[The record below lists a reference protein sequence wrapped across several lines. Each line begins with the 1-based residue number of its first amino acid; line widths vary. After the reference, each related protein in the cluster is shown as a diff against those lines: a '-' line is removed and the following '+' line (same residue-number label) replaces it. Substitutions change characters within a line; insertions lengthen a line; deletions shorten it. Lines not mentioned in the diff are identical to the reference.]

1 MTRASWAAA
10 FALLVLTMGTSI
22 ITPLFPL
29 YQDRFSLS
37 NGEITLLFAVYSL
50 TVAPTMLVMGN
61 LSDVI
66 GRKRVILPALALMAA
81 GSLVMGLA
89 DTVPVLFAGRVL
101 QGLAIGGM
109 LGVGTAFV
117 VDHARAEHKAR
128 AAELAGLAFRVGFG
142 LGPGLAGLVAA
153 NLPDPIHL
161 PFRMHAA
168 LTVFA
173 IVVILLT
180 PETVRRARG
189 MLRIGVGVP
198 AGQLTAF
205 ATFLA
210 PAIFLMSF
218 LDGTLLS
225 VVPLYMSDTLGVD
238 SVALIGLVGFL
249 ILGMGGVSPFIFGGI
264 DPRHA
269 VMIGAG
275 TAAAASTLIVAAA
288 GVGSVLVVVVAAGLI
303 GLLNGLILQGAT
315 TICGI
320 SVPLR
325 ERGKLLSALYMT
337 AYSGTVPTIGIGYLS
352 EAVGLTA
359 ALALA
364 AVAAL
369 LLASVVLGLGRRLFP
384 AVIPHV
390 NPAAGGGR

>member
-1 MTRASWAAA
+1 MTRGAWAAA

-29 YQDRFSLS
+29 YQDRFALS
-37 NGEITLLFAVYSL
+37 NGEITLLFAIYSL
-50 TVAPTMLVMGN
+50 TVAPTMLLMGN

-66 GRKRVILPALALMAA
+66 GRKPVILPALLAMAL

-89 DTVPVLFAGRVL
+89 DSVPVLFAGRIL

-117 VDHARAEHKAR
+117 VDHARLEYKAR
-128 AAELAGLAFRVGFG
+128 ASELAGLAFRVGFG
-142 LGPGLAGLVAA
+142 LGPGLGGLVAA
-153 NLPDPIHL
+153 NLPDPVHL
-161 PFRMHAA
+161 PFRMHAG
-168 LTVFA
+168 LTAIAV
-173 IVVILLT
+173 IVVLLT
-180 PETVRRARG
+180 PETIRRSRG
-189 MLRIGVGVP
+189 VMRIGVGVP
-198 AGQLTAF
+198 AGQLWAF
-205 ATFLA
+205 ASFLA

-225 VVPLYMSDTLGVD
+225 VVPLYMSDTLGVE

-249 ILGMGGVSPFIFGGI
+249 ILGMGGVSPFLFSGL
-264 DPRHA
+264 DPRRA

-275 TAAAASTLIVAAA
+275 AAAASSILIVLAA
-288 GVGSVLVVVVAAGLI
+288 GVGSVLVVVAAAGLI

-325 ERGKLLSALYMT
+325 ERGKLISALYMT

-352 EAVGLTA
+352 ESIGLTA
-359 ALALA
+359 ALGCAALA
-364 AVAAL
+364 ALA
-369 LLASVVLGLGRRLFP
+369 LASIVLGLGRRLYP
-384 AVIPHV
+384 AVIPYAY
-390 NPAAGGGR
+390 PA